1 MITKVAREKLKERRI
16 MSWWVTIAVTVK
28 VAGCAAEHG
37 VLVRRQRRHWTPS
50 FRGSS
55 WSGRVIIGA
64 TPSGEDTIQS
74 LTAPLLSSSDL
85 HLVHLAPG
93 TWHKTSVKSSDT
105 LNCDPAKKKL
115 CDH

>member
-1 MITKVAREKLKERRI
+1 

-74 LTAPLLSSSDL
+74 LTAPLLSSSEL
-85 HLVHLAPG
+85 GLVSAEVLPPG
-93 TWHKTSVKSSDT
+93 ISRGHRSAGPVKA
-105 LNCDPAKKKL
+105 DPK
-115 CDH
+115 